1 MTTGEGGNR
10 SAAIARIAGLGIW
23 QGEISVAPLKG
34 GISNESWVVRDGQGA
49 RVVRFGDD
57 YPFHHVERARE
68 VLHMLEEGETTGKPT
83 RIVDDLPLFSAAVKK
98 EASPTRS
105 DAVTEAL
112 AAILP
117 DEMTPRD
124 ALETL
129 YRLKALA
136 EGSKRKP

>member
-68 VLHMLEEGETTGKPT
+68 VLGMIRTDE
-83 RIVDDLPLFSAAVKK
+83 V
-98 EASPTRS
+98 
-105 DAVTEAL
+105 
-112 AAILP
+112 IL
-117 DEMTPRD
+117 R
-124 ALETL
+124 
-129 YRLKALA
+129 
-136 EGSKRKP
+136 